1 LIVHSVL
8 MVDESKSK
16 ATEEAPILLIR
27 YERLIPWTISL
38 LALLGYLAFLTK
50 NYYWDGVVFAETI
63 ERAKRLPE
71 LFHPSH
77 LFYNVVGYLLYKAA
91 GSFGQAARPLKVLQI
106 GNCIFSAL
114 AALVFFRILRK
125 SLGSV
130 YLAATLTVLF
140 AFSAT
145 WWKFSTDADAY
156 IPSTLFMLIAFYLVL
171 PGSKPRPFLVASAHV
186 CAILFH
192 QLAIFFY
199 PVAALAL
206 FYQGPES
213 DRGNRIGRVTRY
225 TAAAAALT
233 LAVYVSCFYLAFK
246 NLSFGPFVR
255 WITYYTP
262 ENGFTFN
269 AWKDLSATV
278 SGNLRLFFGGR
289 FNLIVPWLNSA
300 IVILFIVLALCIV
313 ALVVQVA
320 RSPKGLMAFLRAAPK
335 ATPGKSEAL
344 LPPADARNRH
354 HRQLVALCIIWC
366 CTYLVFLF
374 FFIPL
379 NAFYRLF
386 YLPPL
391 IILIGLGLVKA
402 RASPEYK
409 PKGRVALAVA
419 ATAFCNFLFLIFP
432 YSHVRQ
438 NTPLSL
444 ALAMNQVWPAGTEVY
459 YFNMNT
465 DDDLI
470 SYFNPS
476 TKWTLLNPARL
487 DRLEARLR
495 QIYDQGGQAW
505 LETTAID
512 EITLRPG
519 GAAWLGAHTKSL
531 SLYKLTDHGYDINLV
546 QVFPNLSGN

>member
-1 LIVHSVL
+1 

-16 ATEEAPILLIR
+16 TAEEAPILAVR
-27 YERLIPWTISL
+27 HERLIPWTISL
-38 LALLGYLAFLTK
+38 IALLVYLSFLTK

-63 ERAKRLPE
+63 ERAKRLPD
-71 LFHPSH
+71 LFHPNH

-91 GSFGQAARPLKVLQI
+91 GSFGQAARPLKVLQV

-114 AALVFFRILRK
+114 AALVFFRILRR
-125 SLGSV
+125 SFGSV
-130 YLAATLTVLF
+130 YLAATLTLLF

-156 IPSTLFMLIAFYLVL
+156 IPSTLLMLIAFYLVL
-171 PGSKPRPFLVASAHV
+171 PGSRPRPFFVALAHV

-206 FYQGPES
+206 FYQDHQS
-213 DRGNRIGRVTRY
+213 DRRSRIFRVARY
-225 TAAAAALT
+225 TSAAAALT
-233 LAVYVSCFYLAFK
+233 LAVYISCFYLAFK
-246 NLSFGPFVR
+246 SLSFGPFIR

-269 AWKDLSATV
+269 FWKDLTGTV

-289 FNLIVPWLNSA
+289 FNLIVPWLYPA
-300 IVILFIVLALCIV
+300 IVVVFIVLGLCIV
-313 ALVVQVA
+313 ALAVQVA
-320 RSPKGLMAFLRAAPK
+320 RSPKELKSFLRATPK
-335 ATPGKSEAL
+335 ATPGKSEER
-344 LPPADARNRH
+344 LPPADAPNRH
-354 HRQLVALCIIWC
+354 HRQLALLCIIWC
-366 CTYLVFLF
+366 STYLVFLF

-391 IILIGLGLVKA
+391 IILIGLGLV
-402 RASPEYK
+402 RACASREYK
-409 PKGRVALAVA
+409 PKGRAALAVA
-419 ATAFCNFLFLIFP
+419 VAALCNFLFLIFP

-444 ALAMNQVWPAGTEVY
+444 ALAMNGVWPAGTEVY

-465 DDDLI
+465 DDYLI

-476 TKWTLLNPARL
+476 TKWTVLNPARL
-487 DRLEARLR
+487 DGLEARLR
-495 QIYDQGGQAW
+495 QIYDRGGQAW

-512 EITLRPG
+512 EITLRPS

-531 SLYKLTDHGYDINLV
+531 ILYKLTDHGYDINLV
-546 QVFPNLSGN
+546 QVFPSLPSN